1 MEKGRGREGL
11 IARVGRVFGA
21 ADGLVCDISC
31 YLYIVVIFF
40 SSNFLSIL
48 GDITLCKLLLFFFS
62 IFFYSR
68 HNIM

>member
-31 YLYIVVIFF
+31 YYLYIVVIFF
-40 SSNFLSIL
+40 SSNFLS
-48 GDITLCKLLLFFFS
+48 FF
-62 IFFYSR
+62 R
-68 HNIM
+68 GHNIM

>member
-21 ADGLVCDISC
+21 ADGLVCDTSC

-40 SSNFLSIL
+40 SSNFLSFL
-48 GDITLCKLLLFFFS
+48 ADITLCNVTSNFFFLFFL
-62 IFFYSR
+62 
-68 HNIM
+68 